1 MNTTTDL
8 VNKKNSFYSCFFVYK
23 GEFIKEKIQ
32 NYESLKQLCLLMNIE
47 IILLNEQMTQNKVKD
62 ILNKKIKKTKKN
74 NLEAAVVVFSNVAS
88 LQMDQILS
96 KLKNNSTLCL
106 KAVVTATNYNWTFE
120 KLVLHLLEEYQK
132 NK

>member
-1 MNTTTDL
+1 MNAKL
-8 VNKKNSFYSCFFVYK
+8 IIYR
-23 GEFIKEKIQ
+23 KEKIQ

-47 IILLNEQMTQNKVKD
+47 IILLNEQMTQVKD

>member
-1 MNTTTDL
+1 MNAKL
-8 VNKKNSFYSCFFVYK
+8 IIYR
-23 GEFIKEKIQ
+23 KEKIQ

-120 KLVLHLLEEYQK
+120 KLVLHLQK
-132 NK
+132 NIKKINKSCRIEVVILV

>member
-1 MNTTTDL
+1 MNAKL
-8 VNKKNSFYSCFFVYK
+8 IIYR
-23 GEFIKEKIQ
+23 KENIQ

-74 NLEAAVVVFSNVAS
+74 NLEPAVVVFSNIAA
-88 LQMDQILS
+88 LQMDQILP

>member
-1 MNTTTDL
+1 MNAKL
-8 VNKKNSFYSCFFVYK
+8 IIYC
-23 GEFIKEKIQ
+23 KEKIQ

-74 NLEAAVVVFSNVAS
+74 NLEPAVVVFSNIAA

-132 NK
+132 NNKSCRIEVVILV

>member
-1 MNTTTDL
+1 MNTKII
-8 VNKKNSFYSCFFVYK
+8 VYNKEY
-23 GEFIKEKIQ
+23 IH
-32 NYESLKQLCLLMNIE
+32 NYDALKQLCLMMNIE
-47 IILLNEQMTQNKVKD
+47 IILINNQMTQNKIKD
-62 ILNKKIKKTKKN
+62 LLNNKIKKTKKN
-74 NLEAAVVVFSNVAS
+74 NLEPAVVVFSNVAS

>member
-1 MNTTTDL
+1 MNAKL
-8 VNKKNSFYSCFFVYK
+8 IIYR
-23 GEFIKEKIQ
+23 KEKIQ

-74 NLEAAVVVFSNVAS
+74 NLEPAVVVFSS
-88 LQMDQILS
+88 LQMDQILP

>member
-1 MNTTTDL
+1 MNTKII
-8 VNKKNSFYSCFFVYK
+8 VYNKDY
-23 GEFIKEKIQ
+23 IH
-32 NYESLKQLCLLMNIE
+32 NYDALKQLCLMMNIE
-47 IILLNEQMTQNKVKD
+47 IILINNQMTQNKIKD
-62 ILNKKIKKTKKN
+62 LLNNKIKKSKKKK
-74 NLEAAVVVFSNVAS
+74 LEYSVIVFSNVAS

>member
-1 MNTTTDL
+1 MNTKII
-8 VNKKNSFYSCFFVYK
+8 VYNKEY
-23 GEFIKEKIQ
+23 IH
-32 NYESLKQLCLLMNIE
+32 NYDALKQLCLMMNIE
-47 IILLNEQMTQNKVKD
+47 IILINNQMTQNKIKD
-62 ILNKKIKKTKKN
+62 LLNNKIKKSKKKK
-74 NLEAAVVVFSNVAS
+74 LEYSVIIFSNVPS
-88 LQMDQILS
+88 LQIDQILS

>member
-1 MNTTTDL
+1 MNAKL
-8 VNKKNSFYSCFFVYK
+8 IIYR
-23 GEFIKEKIQ
+23 KEKIQ

-74 NLEAAVVVFSNVAS
+74 NLEPAVVVFSNIAA
-88 LQMDQILS
+88 LQMDQILTL
-96 KLKNNSTLCL
+96 LKENTTLCL
-106 KAVVTATNYNWTFE
+106 KAIVTATNYNWTFE
-120 KLVLHLLEEYQK
+120 NIYLHLLEEYQK